1 MRFLCQGECVWESLE
16 WGGVGEGAGGILRG
30 LQKGEYGS
38 GIIRMLIMSS

>member
-1 MRFLCQGECVWESLE
+1 MGWS
-16 WGGVGEGAGGILRG
+16 GGGGWGILGG